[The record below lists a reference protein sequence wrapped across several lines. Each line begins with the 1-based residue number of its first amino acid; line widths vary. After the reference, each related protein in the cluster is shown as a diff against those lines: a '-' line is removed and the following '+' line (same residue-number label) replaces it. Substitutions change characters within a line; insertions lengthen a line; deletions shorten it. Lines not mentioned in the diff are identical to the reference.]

1 MEFDNDS
8 LFDQKERKR
17 KIEPKHHHRHSSYR
31 NTFTGRHLKT
41 LVLLDIKA
49 DKTKRGE
56 SPLYGKP
63 IYLGASHIVGSP
75 LYSTMWSMLC
85 SILHTG
91 RFTVNPRILHTHWL
105 WEVQ

>member
-31 NTFTGRHLKT
+31 STFTGRHLKT

-49 DKTKRGE
+49 DKTKRG
-56 SPLYGKP
+56 
-63 IYLGASHIVGSP
+63 
-75 LYSTMWSMLC
+75 
-85 SILHTG
+85 
-91 RFTVNPRILHTHWL
+91 
-105 WEVQ
+105 